1 MKVRELM
8 TKNVACCR
16 AETNLA
22 TAGELMWENDCG
34 VLPVVDEAGKVTGIL
49 TDRDI
54 CIALTTRDFQ
64 SSKIAVGD
72 AAIPKVVMCEADDD
86 IHSALKTMRREK
98 IRRLP
103 VVNRAGALEGI
114 LSINDIVLRAEKGDA
129 RIQPELTYDDVVHT
143 FQGICAHR
151 PGTLHVVA
159 A

>member
-16 AETNLA
+16 ADTNLA
-22 TAGELMWENDCG
+22 RAGELMWENDCG

-54 CIALTTRDFQ
+54 CIALTTRDGQ
-64 SSKIAVGD
+64 SSKIA
-72 AAIPKVVMCEADDD
+72 AADVAISKCVMCEADDD

-98 IRRLP
+98 VRRLP

-114 LSINDIVLRAEKGDA
+114 LSLNDVVLRAEKGDG
-129 RIQPELTYDDVVHT
+129 RMHPELTYDDVVHT

-151 PGTLHVVA
+151 PGAVHVIA